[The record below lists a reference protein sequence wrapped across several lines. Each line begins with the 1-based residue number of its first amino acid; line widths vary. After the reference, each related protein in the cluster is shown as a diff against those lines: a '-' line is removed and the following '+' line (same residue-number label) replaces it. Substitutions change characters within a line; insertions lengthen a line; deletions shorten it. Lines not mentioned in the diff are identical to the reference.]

1 MGLRTPIP
9 SPNQHPNKIPKKL
22 VGARGNNM
30 PSGDFKKIR
39 ALAAEN
45 DRDNLNKE
53 IIDHLEALYGQVFS
67 AVRAKAPK
75 KAKKKK

>member
-1 MGLRTPIP
+1 
-9 SPNQHPNKIPKKL
+9 
-22 VGARGNNM
+22 M